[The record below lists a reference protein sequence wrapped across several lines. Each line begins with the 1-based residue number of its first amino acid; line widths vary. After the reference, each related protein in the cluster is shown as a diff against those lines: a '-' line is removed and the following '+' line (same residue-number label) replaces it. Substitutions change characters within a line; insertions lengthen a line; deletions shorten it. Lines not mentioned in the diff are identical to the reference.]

1 MKHLNEKGFAIS
13 TILYGSL
20 TVILILLMGIFV
32 IIRTTKNLNDNFTE
46 DIVKKLNE
54 CINDEIV
61 LEQCYSTSTVCD
73 TKAYY
78 SCMGVTEDEVPLPT
92 TLPTIKNKLVSD
104 TGTLVTGLYLDDYEP
119 NKYIY
124 RGDNPANYV
133 VYAGYT
139 WRIVSI
145 EADNSV
151 KIMIDT
157 TSSNLTIDWDG
168 GDNPGNEWHSSKLN
182 NYLNTTFFN
191 SVVTDLDKITQK
203 GWNVGTIFFD
213 AVEDFETML
222 EQEKKAQFTGNKS
235 TVGLIT
241 ATEYLRA
248 STSSSCITNP
258 FAACSSWLPT
268 NMWTI
273 NGYVGSAPG
282 KQATHVSAGGL
293 LDGKSVTSSIKAYP
307 VVYINSA
314 VRISSGD
321 GTYSTP
327 YILN

>member
-20 TVILILLMGIFV
+20 TVILILLMGIFL
-32 IIRTTKNLNDNFTE
+32 IIRTTKDLNDNFSE
-46 DIVKKLNE
+46 EIVKKLNE

-61 LEQCYSTSTVCD
+61 LEQCYSSTPTCD
-73 TKAYY
+73 TRAYY

-92 TLPTIKNKLVSD
+92 TLPTIKNKLIPSSGPIVA
-104 TGTLVTGLYLDDYEP
+104 GLYLDEYEP
-119 NKYIY
+119 NRYIY
-124 RGDNPANYV
+124 KGINPDNYV

-157 TSSNLTIDWDG
+157 SSSDLSIPWDS
-168 GDNPGNEWHSSKLN
+168 GDNPGNEWHSSTLN
-182 NYLNTTFFN
+182 NYLNTTFLN
-191 SVVTDLDKITQK
+191 EAITDLEKLTQK
-203 GWNVGTIFFD
+203 GWNVGTIYIE
-213 AVEDFETML
+213 AAEDFKSIIEF
-222 EQEKKAQFTGNKS
+222 EKSAQFTGNKS
-235 TVGLIT
+235 TVGLLT

-258 FAACSSWLPT
+258 FAACSSWLPKNT
-268 NMWTI
+268 WTI
-273 NGYVGSAPG
+273 NGYVGASVS
-282 KQATHVSAGGL
+282 KEATQVSSSGVLSGL
-293 LDGKSVTSSIKAYP
+293 PVTSSIKAYP
-307 VVYINSA
+307 VIFLNSA
-314 VRISSGD
+314 VRISSGN
-321 GTYSTP
+321 GTFSTP